1 LLEIFYFICHRDTI
15 AGKVDVGHFQ
25 RGDNFVKPTEM
36 LYETFLRYQ
45 NEVEDFLPDKGSCEE
60 TSNLDS
66 EDESQADGGLWQSA
80 LVYIIWKECYS
91 PRPFEPLSRAF
102 EMIDSPK
109 IYTIITPL
117 LLCLQ

>member
-1 LLEIFYFICHRDTI
+1 
-15 AGKVDVGHFQ
+15 VDVGHFQ